1 MIVKPRKVNTFTKI
15 SCLVWF
21 SFYFQLGY
29 SQQTISGFV
38 IDKGDNLPLIGVA
51 IQVKGFENIGT
62 FTAVD
67 GSYNIEI
74 PQEAEKLIFSYT
86 GYQGREIPIL
96 ECNNK
101 EVTLG
106 VSATFLDEVMV
117 VGYGTISR
125 ADISGSVSKVK
136 REDIEGT
143 PVNSLESTLQ
153 GQAAGVFITGS
164 SGKLG
169 QNIDVRIR
177 GTASINAS
185 LEPLYV
191 MDGMVISSGDQS
203 SLIHPRLNPLADINF
218 NDIESIEI
226 LKDASAAA
234 IYGSRASNGVVII
247 TTKKGMKNNTRFN
260 LDMNVG
266 WSGPTR
272 KRKWLNGPQYLELWD
287 EAFANVANPDGILF
301 GSSGEQWKDDN
312 IPGWRD
318 GYDTNWEDLMYNSD
332 AGQKQLQL
340 SIAGGNDK
348 TTFYLSGGYTDQTSI
363 VILNSFE
370 RISGR
375 LNLTHQANSKLN
387 FGMNM
392 SLARTFQNV
401 TPSDPSFASPGS
413 TIAQS
418 PAQPLYDPADST
430 STELFA
436 NTLYPHGLF
445 YIDNTDV
452 TNVNLRT
459 IGQTFLNWRPIQNL
473 TLHTDFGLDL
483 LDAHGESFYNSKVPA
498 GNPNGR
504 KFTNIVQNLN
514 YSINNYVNY
523 QIKDQEHIADLTAG
537 MTYQELNA
545 SRVFLT
551 GRNFPNDDFQNL
563 SSAGEIVNFGEFES
577 GYSILSYFAR
587 LNYNYD
593 QRYIVS
599 LSSRIDGDSRFGK
612 DNRYGFFPAASAGW
626 VISKES
632 FFTPKKLLS
641 YLKLRGSWG
650 LTGNTPLEHFP
661 ALGLFEGTRYAG
673 GSGIVQTQIPN
684 PNLKWEK
691 TKQIDVGVDFGLLDD
706 RISGQLDYYV
716 KNTQDLLLEV
726 NIPSTTGFPTQL
738 QNIGEM
744 KNKGIEFQLNSY
756 NLTGAFKWKTTLN
769 FSKNKNTVTDIQG
782 QVIEGGVSWL
792 NVSRAME
799 GQPLGV
805 FFIPEYAGV
814 DPNNGDALYYLNN
827 TLDNGEIDRNTT
839 NNISE
844 AQRVIVG
851 DPNPDFIYG
860 IRNTFS
866 WKGLNLQVFFQGVQ
880 GNDIIDA
887 SGRFY
892 QDGFGW
898 FDNQDIRMLDRWQ
911 QPGDQTEIPQL
922 RFLEGTFYSSRFI
935 EDGSYLRLKNLSL
948 SYELPASLVEK
959 IGFRNLKIYGTGQNL
974 WTKTNYQGR
983 DPEVNTDTNDFVA
996 SGSIVSGVDFFSTTQ
1011 ARTIVFGI
1019 KAEF

>member
-1 MIVKPRKVNTFTKI
+1 MNTLTKI
-15 SCLVWF
+15 SIILWF
-21 SFYFQLGY
+21 SFFFLFANG
-29 SQQTISGFV
+29 QQTISGIV
-38 IDKGDNLPLIGVA
+38 KDNGDNLPLIGVA

-86 GYQGREIPIL
+86 GYQGREIPIV

-101 EVTLG
+101 EVTLT
-106 VSATFLDEVMV
+106 VSATFLDEVLV
-117 VGYGTISR
+117 VGFGTISR
-125 ADISGSVSKVK
+125 SDISGSIAKVK
-136 REDIEGT
+136 REDIEGI

-153 GQAAGVFITGS
+153 GQVAGVFISNNTS
-164 SGKLG
+164 KLG

-191 MDGMVISSGDQS
+191 MDGMVINSGDQI
-203 SLIHPRLNPLADINF
+203 SLGHPRLNPLADINF

-234 IYGSRASNGVVII
+234 IYGSRASNGVILI
-247 TTKKGMKNNTRFN
+247 TTKKGVVNDTRIN

-272 KRKWLNGPQYLELWD
+272 KRKWLNAAQYLELWD
-287 EAFANVANPDGILF
+287 EAFANVANSEGLLF
-301 GSSGEQWKDDN
+301 GQSGDQWKDN
-312 IPGWRD
+312 EIPGWRD
-318 GYDTNWEDLMYNSD
+318 GYDTNWEDLMYNAD
-332 AGQKQLQL
+332 AGQRQLQL
-340 SIAGGNDK
+340 SMAGGNDK
-348 TTFYLSGGYTDQTSI
+348 TTFYLSGGYSDQTSI
-363 VILNSFE
+363 IILNSFE

-375 LNLTHQANSKLN
+375 LNLTHQANPKLN

-401 TPSDPSFASPGS
+401 TPTDPSFASPAG
-413 TIAQS
+413 TISQS
-418 PAQPLYDPADST
+418 PAQPLYDPENPS
-430 STELFA
+430 ELFTE
-436 NTLYPHGLF
+436 TLYLHGLF
-445 YIDNTDV
+445 YQDNADV

-459 IGQTFLNWRPIQNL
+459 IGNAFLNWRPVENL

-483 LDAHGESFYNSKVPA
+483 LNSHGEDFYNSKLEENT
-498 GNPNGR
+498 GEENGLKR
-504 KFTNIVQNLN
+504 TNVVQNLN
-514 YSINNYVNY
+514 YSINNYANY
-523 QIKDQEHIADLTAG
+523 KIKDQQHNADLTAG
-537 MTYQELNA
+537 MTYQELNESHLYA
-545 SRVFLT
+545 A

-563 SSAGEIVNFGEFES
+563 SSAGEIFDGGEVES
-577 GYSILSYFAR
+577 AFSVLSWFAR
-587 LNYNYD
+587 VNYNYD
-593 QRYIVS
+593 QRYLVS

-632 FFTPKKLLS
+632 FFQSKKLLS

-650 LTGNTPLEHFP
+650 LTGNTPLTHFP

-716 KNTQDLLLEV
+716 KNTQDLLLQV
-726 NIPSTTGFPTQL
+726 NIPATTGFPTQL
-738 QNIGEM
+738 QNIGSM
-744 KNKGIEFQLNSY
+744 QNKGIEFQLNTY

-769 FSKNKNTVTDIQG
+769 FSKNKNTVTNIQG

-799 GQPLGV
+799 GQPIGV

-814 DPNNGDALYYLNN
+814 DPNNGDALYYLNK
-827 TLDNGEIDRNTT
+827 TLSDGKLDRNTT

-844 AQRVIVG
+844 AQRVVVG

-860 IRNTFS
+860 ISNTFS
-866 WKGLNLQVFFQGVQ
+866 WKGFDLEVFFQGVQ
-880 GNDIIDA
+880 GNEIIDA

-898 FDNQDIRMLDRWQ
+898 FDNQDIRMLGRWQ

-935 EDGSYLRLKNLSL
+935 EDGSYLRLKNISL
-948 SYELPASLVEK
+948 SYDLPTHLVEK
-959 IGFRNLKIYGTGQNL
+959 MGFRKLKIYGTGQNL
-974 WTKTNYQGR
+974 WTRTNYQGR
-983 DPEVNTDTNDFVA
+983 DPEVNTDTNDFLS
-996 SGSIVSGVDFFSTTQ
+996 SGSIVSGVDFFTPPQ